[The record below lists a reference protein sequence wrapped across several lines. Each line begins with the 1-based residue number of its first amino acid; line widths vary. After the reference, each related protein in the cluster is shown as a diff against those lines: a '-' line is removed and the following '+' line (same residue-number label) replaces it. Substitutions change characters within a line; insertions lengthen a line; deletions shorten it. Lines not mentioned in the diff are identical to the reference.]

1 MHLAVAV
8 EPTARQAKR
17 VTTGGQVMGS
27 RKKGGLAR
35 DVGLDEVA
43 DHFTLGGGETRC
55 LRSKNGSTQLG
66 FAV

>member
-17 VTTGGQVMGS
+17 ATTGSQVMSS
-27 RKKGGLAR
+27 RGKGKLAR
-35 DVGLDEVA
+35 DVGPDEVV

-55 LRSKNGSTQLG
+55 LRSKTGSTRLG